1 MESTDIASSIPSWL
15 NLDLFDKAIQSYESD
30 AQAKVT
36 NFDIKS
42 ATQPGENFASAVFR
56 AIVKYTSKH
65 QQDEKELSV
74 IIKTQ
79 PFNVDQLGSGMDH
92 MKDTTLF
99 KNEIAAYTEV
109 LMKIQELIS
118 SVGYED
124 IMCPKLIYQ
133 TMTPKP
139 VIMLEDVKAIGYD
152 TLITTAHDDFEVS
165 KMIFKRLAKFHAA
178 SFYLEDEK
186 VCMERPRDS
195 KQSWEWFISV
205 MLAVST
211 EPQLK
216 YCTLCFVAVFVI
228 KIDAAAFDFTIFSM
242 DSVVAIFTANFDI
255 FLNYISEWEGYEE
268 FIEPI
273 KNFRTVYAEKCQKS
287 TKPNTG
293 AGAFNV
299 LNHGDFHLKNVLY
312 KINKEDGKIEDFVAL
327 DYQICVYGSPAIDF
341 AYAFFNFTSDNNRF
355 DRYDEILFIY
365 HKQFVEALKK
375 FGYLKQ
381 PPSLLDLQIEILKNG
396 HLQATNF
403 MHMFPLSIMDLND
416 FKDDEME
423 PGFSG
428 MMKKAYKNENY
439 KKILKRNLK
448 RFLNN
453 GFFG

>member
-15 NLDLFDKAIQSYESD
+15 NLDLFDKAIQGFESD
-30 AQAKVT
+30 PQAKVT
-36 NFDIKS
+36 SFDIKS

-56 AIVKYTSKH
+56 AIVKYTSKY
-65 QQDEKELSV
+65 QQDEKELPV

-186 VCMERPRDS
+186 
-195 KQSWEWFISV
+195 
-205 MLAVST
+205 
-211 EPQLK
+211 
-216 YCTLCFVAVFVI
+216 

-273 KNFRTVYAEKCQKS
+273 KNFRTVYAEKCKKS

-312 KINKEDGKIEDFVAL
+312 KMNKEDGKIEDFVAL
-327 DYQICVYGSPAIDF
+327 DYQICVYGSPAIDY

-416 FKDDEME
+416 FKDDGME